1 MQPFKNFLET
11 ILQSIS
17 GTQLTAVQS
26 IFIVGVL
33 WLLWILILKLTVR
46 RIRDSHTRYIWRQI
60 LYYSTI
66 ALGIIL
72 LSRLWFS
79 GIQSILTFLGIVS
92 AGIIIVL
99 KEPLQNLFAWV
110 IIIWRE
116 LFSLGDRIE
125 VGDHAGD
132 VIDMGIFYFTLMEI
146 GKWVDADQSTGRLL
160 KIPNGLVLNN
170 AVANYSRGLRYI
182 WHEIPILITGESDWK
197 KAKDLLQKIAEQH
210 AETLNKAQKKAFRK
224 TTEEYIISPT
234 LTPTV
239 YTSIKEHGIL
249 LTVRYLCEPRHRRN
263 IEAIIYEHI
272 LEKFSHFP
280 NIHLAFKDD

>member
-17 GTQLTAVQS
+17 ETQLTAVQS
-26 IFIVGVL
+26 IFIVCAL
-33 WLLWILILKLTVR
+33 WLLRVLILKLTVR
-46 RIRDSHTRYIWRQI
+46 QIRDSHTRYIWRQI

-66 ALGIIL
+66 ILSIIL

-79 GIQSILTFLGIVS
+79 GVQSLLTFLGIVS
-92 AGIIIVL
+92 AAIIIVL
-99 KEPLQNLFAWV
+99 KEPIQNLFASV

-125 VGDHAGD
+125 VGEHAGD
-132 VIDMGIFYFTLMEI
+132 VIDMGIFYFSLMEI
-146 GKWVDADQSTGRLL
+146 GKWVDADQSTGRIL
-160 KIPNGLVLNN
+160 KIPNGIVITH
-170 AVANYSRGLRYI
+170 AVANYSRGLQHI
-182 WHEIPILITGESDWK
+182 WHEIPILITEESDWK
-197 KAKDLLQKIAEQH
+197 TAKDLLQKIAEQH
-210 AETLNKAQKKAFRK
+210 TETLNKAQRKALRR

-239 YTSIKEHGIL
+239 YTSLTDHGIL

-263 IEAIIYEHI
+263 IEAVIYEHI
-272 LEKFSHFP
+272 LEKFSDFP
-280 NIHLAFKDD
+280 NIHLAFSDY